1 MVDHRFID
9 QVFEAS
15 KGPKFTRDA
24 KFLLDLFCNTGQG
37 LDPLFVT
44 IDGLDEIEELQRQDL
59 VKTMLELVDRCR
71 NVRLLLSSREEV
83 DIRRLLQDKAQ
94 FTKVDDNNGEEI
106 NAYVQGRGEGWLAD
120 LRERGADDVA
130 CASIMDSLRNVV
142 SRANGNVNPLKFSMG
157 SETTI
162 F

>member
-1 MVDHRFID
+1 VVDHRFID
-9 QVFEAS
+9 QVSEAS
-15 KGPKFTRDA
+15 NGPKFTRDA
-24 KFLLDLFCNTGQG
+24 KFLLELFCNIVQDF
-37 LDPLFVT
+37 DPLFIT
-44 IDGLDEIEELQRQDL
+44 IDGLDEIDQLQRQDL
-59 VKTMLELVDRCR
+59 VKMMLELVDRCR
-71 NVRLLLSSREEV
+71 NVRLLLSSREEI

-106 NAYVQGRGEGWLAD
+106 NAYVQGRGKGWLAD

-142 SRANGNVNPLKFSMG
+142 SRANGNMEPLKFTME
-157 SETTI
+157 SEKTI